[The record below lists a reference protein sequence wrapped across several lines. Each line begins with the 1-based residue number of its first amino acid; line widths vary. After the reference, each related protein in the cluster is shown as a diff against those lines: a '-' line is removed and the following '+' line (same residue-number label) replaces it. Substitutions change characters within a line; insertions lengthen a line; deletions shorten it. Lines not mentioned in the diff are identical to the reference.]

1 MEKIDFIKEIST
13 AFEGG
18 DMKELQKTVE
28 TLVEYQNMVQ
38 SNMEKYATALKVE
51 KERHQEY
58 SSEIINSIKVNQQDA
73 TNLATAS
80 SFLMGLS
87 KSSKEVS
94 AVVDEVVKGKDNK

>member
-18 DMKELQKTVE
+18 DMNTLRKNVE

-38 SNMEKYATALKVE
+38 SNIEKYTTALEVE
-51 KERHQEY
+51 RERHRE
-58 SSEIINSIKVNQQDA
+58 SSMSLIGSIKANQQDV

-80 SFLMGLS
+80 SFLMGLA
-87 KSSKEVS
+87 KSNEEVS
-94 AVVDEVVKGKDNK
+94 KLVNEVVGNK